1 MLDAISVQLV
11 LAIDLQLIS
20 ELVFDQFELFRL
32 L

>member
-1 MLDAISVQLV
+1 MLDTVSVQLV
-11 LAIDLQLIS
+11 LAVDLQLIG